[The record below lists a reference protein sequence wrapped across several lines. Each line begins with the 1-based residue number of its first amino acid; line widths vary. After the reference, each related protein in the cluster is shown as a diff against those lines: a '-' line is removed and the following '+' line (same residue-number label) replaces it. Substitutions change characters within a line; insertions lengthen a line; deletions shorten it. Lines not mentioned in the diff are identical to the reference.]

1 MYSSVMI
8 RIKNIREKREKM
20 EKQAYLNP
28 DNDCMVLVLELID
41 PNHSTENV

>member
-8 RIKNIREKREKM
+8 RIKNNREKREKM

-28 DNDCMVLVLELID
+28 NNDCMVLVLELID
-41 PNHSTENV
+41 PDNPTENV